1 MFRGCGNI
9 FVFEDFFKTGKIFVI
24 FREIGSKIMEQRE
37 EVKKFQNLFGLAKY
51 LKI

>member
-1 MFRGCGNI
+1 MFRGCKKK

-24 FREIGSKIMEQRE
+24 FREIGSKIMEQRD
-37 EVKKFQNLFGLAKY
+37 EVEKFQNLLGLAKY